1 MRWMDIY
8 TTWPTIG
15 WKHVRTW
22 TRTFGH
28 GLWYIGYNIIC
39 VLDKYQ
45 SWGWILLVFSIILC
59 FAVIKLRY
67 PFWNSQPVFHTYDW
81 WRYGY
86 QNVAFP
92 IQRRGPTKNKYHCPD
107 QIRTWSYADLP
118 EPTTTTLTDAS
129 LNTTLPLDSAL
140 SLRDE
145 WVHFIQAKGQG
156 TESGETDAFSTV
168 TANILH
174 SLLSG
179 GDAIATKGG
188 NYFAIPTYVSMYQ
201 SQTLAIDKDGGTVR
215 ATRGPVEACMVSR
228 PYSLR
233 TPYID
238 LRSVYVLEY
247 ICATTVERYRQI
259 LQTHVFQQR
268 MREPS
273 MDLSIL
279 RVNNAPCVGI
289 VPWLQYTSWTVDL
302 RTYHPQKKTT
312 LPQAMRGVDT
322 VASTKLPAHYHCNR
336 IQSPTDVSHILD
348 FVGNAPVFDVVV
360 MPNKASILASIASTS
375 SISTSAKANA
385 KASTSTSTST
395 NACSY
400 YIFAL
405 KHRKIDVAYYLF
417 KDAHVHH
424 DDMDSATLVCIGSV
438 SLLDPAVESSTE
450 LFRQGWMCAL
460 QEIRSLFPQYQCLV
474 IEGTSHNLGIAD
486 QFQHS
491 MVGNIRIDHVR
502 EQSHYVYLHNY
513 VHPPMRSTDAH
524 RWLFLS

>member
-1 MRWMDIY
+1 MYSIATWSY
-8 TTWPTIG
+8 TWPTIG
-15 WKHVRTW
+15 WKHVRAW

-28 GLWYIGYNIIC
+28 GLWYVVHQFACI
-39 VLDKYQ
+39 LDTYK
-45 SWGWILLVFSIILC
+45 SWGWILLVFSMILC

-86 QNVAFP
+86 RGVAFP
-92 IQRRGPTKNKYHCPD
+92 IQRHGPTKNKYHCPD

-118 EPTTTTLTDAS
+118 TDPGPSPIIDPSAVS
-129 LNTTLPLDSAL
+129 LC
-140 SLRDE
+140 DE
-145 WVHFIQAKGQG
+145 WVHFIQAKGKGQG
-156 TESGETDAFSTV
+156 DTDSFSTV
-168 TANILH
+168 TADILH

-179 GDAIATKGG
+179 GSTIAPKGG
-188 NYFAIPTYVSMYQ
+188 NCSTIPTYVSMYQ
-201 SQTLAIDKDGGTVR
+201 AQTLAIDKDHGTVK
-215 ATRGPVEACMVSR
+215 ATRGPIEACMVSR
-228 PYSLR
+228 PYSMR

-268 MREPS
+268 TREPS

-279 RVNNAPCVGI
+279 RVQGAPCVGI

-302 RTYHPQKKTT
+302 RT
-312 LPQAMRGVDT
+312 LPKEGISKQGGRGT
-322 VASTKLPAHYHCNR
+322 PKRSPLPAHYHCNR
-336 IQSPTDVSHILD
+336 IQTPTDVSHILD
-348 FVGNAPVFDVVV
+348 FMGNAPVFDVVV
-360 MPNKASILASIASTS
+360 MPNKASILASTGSKS
-375 SISTSAKANA
+375 KVN
-385 KASTSTSTST
+385 TSTS
-395 NACSY
+395 ACSY
-400 YIFAL
+400 YVFAL

-438 SLLDPAVESSTE
+438 SLLDPAVETSAA

-460 QEIRSLFPQYQCLV
+460 QEIRSLFPEYQCLV
-474 IEGTSHNLGIAD
+474 IEGTSHNVGIVGHLQD
-486 QFQHS
+486 TYTDT
-491 MVGNIRIDHVR
+491 MVS
-502 EQSHYVYLHNY
+502 QQPQYVYLHNY
-513 VHPPMRSTDAH
+513 VHPPMSSTDAY

>member
-1 MRWMDIY
+1 MWLD
-8 TTWPTIG
+8 TWKSIG
-15 WKHVRTW
+15 WPYVGWNSVFTATRTV

-28 GLWYIGYNIIC
+28 GLWYVVHQFVCI
-39 VLDKYQ
+39 LDTYK
-45 SWGWILLVFSIILC
+45 SWGWLILVFSLILC

-86 QNVAFP
+86 MSVAFP

-118 EPTTTTLTDAS
+118 TDTGPS
-129 LNTTLPLDSAL
+129 PIIDPSAV

-145 WVHFIQAKGQG
+145 WIHFIQAKGQG
-156 TESGETDAFSTV
+156 TAEDTESFSTV
-168 TANILH
+168 TADILH

-179 GDAIATKGG
+179 GCSIATKGG

-201 SQTLAIDKDGGTVR
+201 SQTLSIDKDQGTVR

-228 PYSLR
+228 PYSMR

-247 ICATTVERYRQI
+247 ICATTVDRYRQI

-273 MDLSIL
+273 MDVSIL
-279 RVNNAPCVGI
+279 RVQGAPCVGI
-289 VPWLQYTSWTVDL
+289 VPWLQYTSWTIDL
-302 RTYHPQKKTT
+302 RTMPYKS
-312 LPQAMRGVDT
+312 R
-322 VASTKLPAHYHCNR
+322 KLPAHYHCNR
-336 IQSPTDVSHILD
+336 IQVPTDLSHILD
-348 FVGNAPVFDVVV
+348 FMGNAPVFDVVV
-360 MPNKASILASIASTS
+360 MPNKASILASTESKVT
-375 SISTSAKANA
+375 TKVTAKVTA
-385 KASTSTSTST
+385 KVTTST
-395 NACSY
+395 CSY
-400 YIFAL
+400 YVFAL
-405 KHRKIDVAYYLF
+405 KHKKIDVAYYLF

-438 SLLDPAVESSTE
+438 SLLDPAVENSAE
-450 LFRQGWMCAL
+450 LFRRGWMCAL
-460 QEIRSLFPQYQCLV
+460 QEIRRLFPQYKCLM
-474 IEGTSHNLGIAD
+474 IEGTSHNVGIVTHLRD
-486 QFQHS
+486 TYTDS
-491 MVGNIRIDHVR
+491 MVDSNVVEYIRA
-502 EQSHYVYLHNY
+502 QPQYVYLHNY
-513 VHPPMRSTDAH
+513 VHPPMSSTDAS

>member
-39 VLDKYQ
+39 VLDRYQ

-118 EPTTTTLTDAS
+118 TDTGPS
-129 LNTTLPLDSAL
+129 PIIDSSAV

-156 TESGETDAFSTV
+156 TQAKGQGTETDAFSTV
-168 TANILH
+168 TADILH

-179 GDAIATKGG
+179 GDAIA
-188 NYFAIPTYVSMYQ
+188 TYVSMYQ

-279 RVNNAPCVGI
+279 RVNDAPCVGI

-302 RTYHPQKKTT
+302 RIYHPQKKTKLSQT
-312 LPQAMRGVDT
+312 MRGVDT

-336 IQSPTDVSHILD
+336 IQSPTDVSYILD

-375 SISTSAKANA
+375 SAKSSTSAKA
-385 KASTSTSTST
+385 KTSTSTSANT
-395 NACSY
+395 CSY

-424 DDMDSATLVCIGSV
+424 EDMDSATLVCIGSV
-438 SLLDPAVESSTE
+438 SLLDPAVEHSTE

-502 EQSHYVYLHNY
+502 EQSQYVYLHNY
-513 VHPPMRSTDAH
+513 VHPPMHSTDAY